1 MEDLNLYETDA
12 LDETCN
18 LETGTANTLS
28 PTTVSGLSCMFVPPT
43 DEEDDVALNLL
54 IKDSNNK
61 VEIGCRVIYNSLK
74 YLVKRLQRQ
83 RDGNY
88 VKVSCQ
94 EWPERMT

>member
-1 MEDLNLYETDA
+1 MIDLNLYEADA
-12 LDETCN
+12 LDETCD
-18 LETGTANTLS
+18 LETGTANTQS

-54 IKDSNNK
+54 ISDASTQ
-61 VEIGCRVIYNSLK
+61 VEIGCRVIYDSLK
-74 YLVKRLQRQ
+74 YLVKSLQ

-94 EWPERMT
+94 EWPERMS